1 MTLRLIK
8 GTNFKFGL
16 SSFNG
21 ESIDQYIFNKDN
33 FNVSDGLEERTA
45 LWAFPFESKVE
56 RMFGSESFFDLRDF
70 PKSLYFST
78 PLLNHTEIEFSSFV
92 VALEKL
98 SLYAV
103 KLFPKIDSIT
113 LYLIQREF
121 LLSLGKNLQS
131 DLDLSDIV
139 SYRRPL
145 IVDLISASEEKLKTI
160 NLLIKKSKFFR
171 LPGTCFIVD
180 AESTF
185 LKKANVND
193 SEYCEI
199 TKRKLIDIILTETEH
214 YTLANKV
221 FIDMLS
227 SKPSEDESEFLLNF
241 LEEFRRVNREL
252 VINKIQDDA
261 VALEEIGFF
270 LNDPTT

>member
-1 MTLRLIK
+1 MALKLIK
-8 GTNFKFGL
+8 GINSKFGL
-16 SSFNG
+16 SCFNG

-45 LWAFPFESKVE
+45 LWAFPLEAQVE
-56 RMFGSESFFDLRDF
+56 RMFGSERVFDLRDF

-92 VALEKL
+92 VGLEKL

-103 KLFPKIDSIT
+103 KLIPNIDPVT

-145 IVDLISASEEKLKTI
+145 IVDLISVSEEKLKTI
-160 NLLIKKSKFFR
+160 NLLIKKSNFFR

-180 AESTF
+180 AESTY
-185 LKKANVND
+185 LKKANVDD
-193 SEYCEI
+193 SEYCELSKI
-199 TKRKLIDIILTETEH
+199 KLIDIILTETKH
-214 YTLANKV
+214 YTSTNKV

-241 LEEFRRVNREL
+241 LEEFRKVNRDL
-252 VINKIQDDA
+252 VIKKIQDDA
-261 VALEEIGFF
+261 GALLKIGFF
-270 LNDPTT
+270 LNDPT